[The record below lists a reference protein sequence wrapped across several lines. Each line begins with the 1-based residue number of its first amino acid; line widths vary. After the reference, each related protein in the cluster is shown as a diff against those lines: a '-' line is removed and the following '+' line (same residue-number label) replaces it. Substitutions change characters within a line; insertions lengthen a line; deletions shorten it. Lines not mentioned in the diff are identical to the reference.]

1 MTIQISVKNKVIV
14 NGKEYDSV
22 EKMPDEI
29 RAAYEK
35 AKKGSPGQ
43 GHARTLEIEKSKLV
57 FNGKEYADKDAMPQE
72 EREFYDFVMKA
83 MEKEGIS
90 IPDGM
95 FKNVGVPPS
104 DMRIPDVSA
113 KAIVPGSSL
122 SHRKLISIAAILV
135 LLLGVTYLLFASGG

>member
-1 MTIQISVKNKVIV
+1 MTIQISVKSKFIV

-35 AKKGSPGQ
+35 AKKGSPVQ
-43 GHARTLEIEKSKLV
+43 GHARTLEIEKTKLV
-57 FNGKEYADKDAMPQE
+57 FNGKEYAGEDAMPQE
-72 EREFYDFVMKA
+72 ELELYKVVMKA

-90 IPDGM
+90 MPVGMDRNMESPRPDM
-95 FKNVGVPPS
+95 QV
-104 DMRIPDVSA
+104 PDVSG

-122 SHRKLISIAAILV
+122 SPRKLLSFTAILV
-135 LLLGVTYLLFASGG
+135 LLLGVTYLLFVSGG

>member
-1 MTIQISVKNKVIV
+1 MTIQISVKSKFIV
-14 NGKEYDSV
+14 NGKEYESV

-43 GHARTLEIEKSKLV
+43 GHARTPEIGKSKLV
-57 FNGKEYADKDAMPQE
+57 FNYNKYADEDAMPQE
-72 EREFYDFVMKA
+72 ERELYEFVMKA

-90 IPDGM
+90 IPVGM
-95 FKNVGVPPS
+95 DRNRESPRP
-104 DMRIPDVSA
+104 DMQVPDVSG

-122 SHRKLISIAAILV
+122 SPRKWFSLTAILV
-135 LLLGVTYLLFASGG
+135 LLLGVTYLLFVSGR